1 MLPARDTQRPA
12 GVLYLDAK
20 IKIISQIYNESEQP
34 LARLSLYALP
44 IYEPERYS
52 TNSISP
58 LKASREPLPAY
69 EYEEP
74 LPAFTNTSP

>member
-34 LARLSLYALP
+34 LARLSLYAFP

-58 LKASREPLPAY
+58 LKASREP
-69 EYEEP
+69 
-74 LPAFTNTSP
+74 

>member
-52 TNSISP
+52 TNPISP
-58 LKASREPLPAY
+58 LKASREP
-69 EYEEP
+69 EYVSEFEEAEF
-74 LPAFTNTSP
+74 AFTNTSP